1 MKEKLAKK
9 SNKREAHGYTQGP
22 KANQGCERGGSQQT
36 FQDTLAIGKKVA

>member
-9 SNKREAHGYTQGP
+9 SNKEKRTVYTQGP
-22 KANQGCERGGSQQT
+22 KADQGCERGGSQQT